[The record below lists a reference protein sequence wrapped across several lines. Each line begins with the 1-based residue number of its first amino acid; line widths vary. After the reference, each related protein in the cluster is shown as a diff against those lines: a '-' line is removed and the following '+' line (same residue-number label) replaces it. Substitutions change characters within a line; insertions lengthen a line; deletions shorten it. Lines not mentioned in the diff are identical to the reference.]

1 MFFRRLLWSAA
12 AASVCLSGC
21 GKKPEQRADLP
32 AAYGEPLAT
41 ASTSIPKLRPA
52 LTNHDAWQKAG
63 FACVQTE
70 LSPATLYHTASNYLG
85 LFTGMTNYGLGAPS
99 YLAFSTPQ
107 GPKIFRNGTNI
118 LASRMEECWLLVW
131 FEGSRGWTNWD
142 SPWAVFLQ
150 HKPNRISL
158 DQNGL
163 HLDFPLGAGDV
174 VTLPLYGYY
183 KPALTNNDYLAAHGL
198 PSKKVKTFTWSS
210 ALPREP
216 LMRARYW
223 ASAMREF
230 PLYCE
235 DTFSVNRAEDSVTI
249 RQKFQWH
256 SIRDDWH
263 TQPLKAAPIS
273 PPLAQ
278 ASLDKTFPAR
288 FSNLPVNLEVFT
300 PSGPYLAVENV
311 DSYDVT
317 LPLLRYV
324 NETEANDPAATN
336 SHPSVAEA
344 LELLQKTAR
353 DKFRELDKF
362 VHYPGES
369 NNFSSAIQG
378 DQWYARTLPY
388 MDAQTRSNA
397 VASLRK
403 YFREDVLVPQRFT
416 PREFPKGSG
425 QEILILQG
433 HGIESVGG
441 LGDAGKFSTKM
452 LETIWAYAHF
462 TGDWELI
469 RERWALI
476 RKLFVT
482 PAETRWAGFGRDGI
496 VELGDEAP
504 PCLAMARLAYK
515 AGDMDTYNYA
525 SYIYA
530 RELVHHFLKQKGAQF
545 FRQNQ
550 PYHSMEFM
558 DEEVYLTKLEGD
570 SAGWHIDGPN
580 FPARAVERQFNNRW
594 VRFHD
599 PDTARFW
606 REFLAEDVRRE
617 LDKLQGRS
625 DSKRKY
631 FNDSHGMPSLVQ
643 LRSLLLNES
652 PADLARVA
660 APNQFGGPASGVLAS
675 CWSVLRTSHPTRCER
690 LIPAGA
696 PSPFVTGLER
706 SVAGPNPHLVTAAL
720 TSTDT
725 MGEGLGR
732 PAWPLITWPGSWK
745 TPTGQPWNFGHV
757 TPTRSGKPSEPKRVA
772 LNWNTAALVY
782 RAGDPVAEKAD
793 H

>member
-1 MFFRRLLWSAA
+1 MFFRCLLWSAA
-12 AASVCLSGC
+12 AASICLSGC
-21 GKKPEQRADLP
+21 GKNPEQRANVP
-32 AAYGEPLAT
+32 AAYGEPPAT

-63 FACVQTE
+63 FARVQTE
-70 LSPATLYHTASNYLG
+70 LSPATLYHSASNYLG

-107 GPKIFRNGTNI
+107 GPKIFKNATNI

-131 FEGSRGWTNWD
+131 FEGAKGWTNWD

-150 HKPNRISL
+150 HKPDRISL

-163 HLDFPLGAGDV
+163 HLDFPSAAGDV

-183 KPALTNNDYLAAHGL
+183 KPSLTNHDYLAAHGL

-210 ALPREP
+210 ALPKDP
-216 LMRARYW
+216 LMRTRYW

-263 TQPLKAAPIS
+263 TEPLKLAPIS

-278 ASLDKTFPAR
+278 ASLDKAFPAR
-288 FSNLPVNLEVFT
+288 FSKLPVNLEVFT
-300 PSGPYLAVENV
+300 SSGPFLAVENV

-317 LPLLRYV
+317 LRLLRYV
-324 NETEANDPAATN
+324 NETEASDPVATN
-336 SHPSVAEA
+336 GHASVAAA

-353 DKFRELDKF
+353 AKFSDPQKYAYDQGGL
-362 VHYPGES
+362 S
-369 NNFSSAIQG
+369 NLSAAIQG

-388 MDAQTRSNA
+388 MDAQTRSNT

-403 YFREDVLVPQRFT
+403 YFREDVLVPRRFKA
-416 PREFPKGSG
+416 REFPKGSG
-425 QEILILQG
+425 QEFLILEG
-433 HGIESVGG
+433 PGLVSGSG
-441 LGDAGKFSTKM
+441 LGDAGKLSAKM

-462 TGDWELI
+462 TGDWDLI
-469 RERWALI
+469 RERWGLI

-482 PAETRWAGFGRDGI
+482 PAETRWAGFGRDAF

-545 FRQNQ
+545 FRKNQ
-550 PYHSMEFM
+550 PYRSMEFM
-558 DEEVYLTKLEGD
+558 DDEVYLTNLSGD
-570 SAGWHIDGPN
+570 AGGWQIDGPH
-580 FPARAVERQFNNRW
+580 FPTQAAERQSDNRW
-594 VRFHD
+594 IRFHD
-599 PDTARFW
+599 ADTARFY

-617 LDKLQGRS
+617 LDKLQGRW

-631 FNDSHGMPSLVQ
+631 INDSHGMPSLVQ

-675 CWSVLRTSHPTRCER
+675 CWSVLRTSHPTRYER

-706 SVAGPNPHLVTAAL
+706 SVAGPNPLLVTAVL
-720 TSTDT
+720 TSTET
-725 MGEGLGR
+725 MGQGAGQ
-732 PAWPLITWPGSWK
+732 PAWPLIIWSRSWK

-757 TPTRSGKPSEPKRVA
+757 TPTRSGKPSQPERVA

-782 RAGDPVAEKAD
+782 GGGNSAPVNANR
-793 H
+793 